1 MGYNPTIMIKR
12 NLPFIIILL
21 LNLVLISYILAF
33 KLIIKSTSKD
43 IGNNN
48 ALEMNMFTSYL
59 IEDQKINPDTK
70 LLTPNQD
77 TIKIS
82 DILTYNPKLFFIYS
96 NANCKSCVESVMSE
110 LNKTFSK
117 NESNNVVIIID
128 SYNIR
133 DLVLLTRKS
142 RINFA
147 IYALTSDATNK
158 SLPRDFP
165 YFALIDYNLMLN
177 TVYIPI
183 AGDINRIQKY
193 LKIAQSKIKPFN

>member
-1 MGYNPTIMIKR
+1 M
-12 NLPFIIILL
+12 
-21 LNLVLISYILAF
+21 
-33 KLIIKSTSKD
+33 
-43 IGNNN
+43 
-48 ALEMNMFTSYL
+48 
-59 IEDQKINPDTK
+59 IEDQKINPDLK

-82 DILTYNPKLFFIYS
+82 DILTYKPKLFFIYS

-117 NESNNVVIIID
+117 KESGNVVVIID

-133 DLVLLTRKS
+133 DLVVLSRKS
-142 RINFA
+142 RLNFD
-147 IYALTSDATNK
+147 IYALTSDDTIK
-158 SLPRDFP
+158 SIPRDFP
-165 YFALIDYNLMLN
+165 YFALIDYNLLLN

-193 LKIAQSKIKPFN
+193 LKIAQAKIKLFN